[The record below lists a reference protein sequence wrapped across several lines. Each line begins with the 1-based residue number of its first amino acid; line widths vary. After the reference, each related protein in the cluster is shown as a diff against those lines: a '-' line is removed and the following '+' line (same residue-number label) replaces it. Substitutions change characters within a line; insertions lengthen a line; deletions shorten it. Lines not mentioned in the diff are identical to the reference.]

1 MAAGARRVF
10 ASDVAVSLTGVA
22 GPEPHDGKEPGEV
35 WIGLDA
41 ADVATARHLH
51 APGDRQQVIRWAEQ
65 AALDLVRR
73 WAEGRLDE

>member
-10 ASDVAVSLTGVA
+10 RSDVAVSLTGVA
-22 GPEPHDGKEPGEV
+22 GPDPHDGKSPGEV

-41 ADVATARHLH
+41 EGVSTARNLR
-51 APGDRQQVIRWAEQ
+51 APGDRQQVVRWSEQ

-73 WAEGRLDE
+73 WAEGRLEP